1 MTKTK
6 PGPGNDAYE
15 AGLKHAHY
23 GRHAEAIA
31 CFERA
36 LEREPDDA
44 RVLFAL
50 ANTAEAV
57 GHRDAAE
64 NFFRRVLEQ
73 QPDRREALVNLANL
87 LRAGN
92 RTGDVIALLKPAL
105 ERTPGEAALW
115 LTLGSA
121 LNEAGD
127 RKTAETFYR
136 EALRLVPGYPPALGN
151 LADMLADDGAVGEA
165 LTMYD
170 EVLRAEP
177 ENAQARLNR
186 AILFLIGG
194 KLESGWDDYEY
205 RLSLKGKSIARDH
218 GLKRWNGK
226 PVRNL
231 RLLVLAEQG
240 VGDQLAFVSLIP
252 ALADMLARTGGR
264 VILEAEPR
272 LVPLFARSFPDVQV
286 HASDMETRG
295 GAKRAHYAW
304 LGAQGGADRV
314 IEMGSLPRLL
324 RKSLGDFPDP
334 HSYLVPS
341 GERADWARS
350 LAAQGRAPFI
360 GICWRSGLMGGARN
374 LQYAPLEAW
383 GAFLRAVPGTLVS
396 LQYDGRADE
405 IAALEEMSGRRI
417 FVPPGLD
424 QKQEMDRAA
433 SLMAA
438 LDAVVSAPT
447 AVSWISAGL
456 GVPTLKIL
464 YRISWTA
471 LGTDYEP
478 FAPSCRCIMPDENG
492 DWATTF
498 ARAVKVLGGIKTK
511 TS

>member
-1 MTKTK
+1 MTKAK
-6 PGPGNDAYE
+6 AGQNDDAYE
-15 AGLKHAHY
+15 AGLKHAHH

-31 CFERA
+31 CFEGA
-36 LEREPDDA
+36 LERQPNDA

-64 NFFRRVLEQ
+64 SFFRRVLEQ

-92 RTGDVIALLKPAL
+92 RTQDVIALLKPAL

-136 EALRLVPGYPPALGN
+136 EALRLSPGYPPALGN
-151 LADMLADDGAVGEA
+151 LADMLADDGAVEEA
-165 LTMYD
+165 LRMYD
-170 EVLRAEP
+170 EVLGTEP

-186 AILFLIGG
+186 AILFLISG
-194 KLESGWDDYEY
+194 KLESGWHDYEY
-205 RLSLKGKSIARDH
+205 RLSLKGKAISRDH
-218 GLKRWNGK
+218 GLRRWNGK
-226 PVRNL
+226 LTKNL
-231 RLLVLAEQG
+231 RLLVAAEQG

-252 ALADMLARTGGR
+252 ELADMLARQGGR

-295 GAKRAHYAW
+295 GVKLAHYDW
-304 LGAQGGADRV
+304 LRDAGGADRV
-314 IEMGSLPRLL
+314 IEMGSLPGLL
-324 RKSLGDFPDP
+324 RKSLEDFPGQ
-334 HSYLVPS
+334 HSYLTPS
-341 GERADWARS
+341 VERAEWARQFR
-350 LAAQGRAPFI
+350 AQGPAPYI

-383 GAFLRAVPGTLVS
+383 GTFLRAVPGRLVS
-396 LQYDGRADE
+396 LQYDGRPE
-405 IAALEEMSGRRI
+405 ESAALEQMSGRKI
-417 FVPPGLD
+417 LVPPGLD

-433 SLMAA
+433 SLIAA

-478 FAPSCRCIMPDENG
+478 FAPACRCIMPDENG

-498 ARAVKVLGGIKTK
+498 ARAANALNAMPLNR
-511 TS
+511 S